1 MTAVT
6 AAFAESRQA
15 RAATPE
21 RFHGSARFRAE
32 HQQLLFL
39 AVPSIDLQQQSQQ
52 PMGQI
57 LGRLIAPQQLFSN
70 FLPNGLV
77 PAAQVPDPDQR
88 CLPGT
93 IRVLR

>member
-1 MTAVT
+1 MMRRAV
-6 AAFAESRQA
+6 AHDFAITLASA
-15 RAATPE
+15 SSGPE
-21 RFHGSARFRAE
+21 
-32 HQQLLFL
+32 QLLFL
-39 AVPSIDLQQQSQQ
+39 AVASVNLQQQSPQ
-52 PMGQI
+52 PIGQI

-93 IRVLR
+93 IRVF